1 MKNDF
6 AYDEELMPNVFTIAF
21 EHCWMP
27 FKWAFE
33 ISPWRNDSRE
43 IIAFVRWIASNGGR
57 LVGYNNLGFDY
68 PILHTLMKMGQAD
81 AATLYAKAMAIIGSR
96 DDDDEG
102 NKFMHMVY
110 RDDRIVE
117 QIDLFKIH
125 HFDNRARSTSLKAL
139 EFAMKSDHVEDM
151 PIPVGTIITLDQLP
165 ILKSYNAHDVSETK
179 KFYHHSID
187 AIKFREELMAEQ
199 PGKDWLN
206 FSDVKI
212 GVEFFL
218 GRLEAAGVQCYTY
231 GPEGRKPRQTRRAS
245 IALREA
251 ILPWIRFENPE
262 FHRVH
267 QWLLAQTIT
276 ETKGVFEG
284 VQAAVGGIDFVFGL
298 GGIHASVENEIVRS
312 DAENDIVDIDVEGYY
327 PSTAIAQG
335 FKPAHYPEVF
345 STIYAGLKDER
356 SKHAKG
362 TARNKALKLAG
373 NGAYGN
379 SNNQFSPLL
388 DPMMTMQTTLN
399 GQLLLC
405 LLVEQLIKITGLRV
419 IQANTDGI
427 TVVCPKV
434 HRPHLAAVITWWEGI
449 TKLKMEFAEYD
460 VMCIRDVNN
469 YLARYTNGKV
479 KRIGA
484 YEWKHEKDGGRLRW
498 DQNHSCLVVPKVAEK
513 VLLEGAPIRETVE
526 QWPDLYDFLSR
537 VKVPRT
543 SRLVGADL
551 ATDDGIAVAKPLPNT
566 TRYHIAKQGVR
577 LFKIMPPLKGK
588 TEYRRIGVESGWN
601 VRVCNDIR
609 DADRSQVDHEYFI
622 NEIEKLVNRLS

>member
-1 MKNDF
+1 MNNDF
-6 AYDEELMPNVFTIAF
+6 AYDEETMPNVFTIAF

-27 FKWAFE
+27 FRWAFE

-43 IIAFVRWIASNGGR
+43 IIEFVRWIAANKGR
-57 LVGYNNLGFDY
+57 LVGFNNLGFDY
-68 PILHTLMKMGQAD
+68 PILHTLIQMGQAD
-81 AATLYAKAMAIIGSR
+81 APTLYAKAMAILKS
-96 DDDDEG
+96 DDDEDSG
-102 NKFMHMVY
+102 RFFHMVKPT
-110 RDDRIVE
+110 DRHVP
-117 QIDLFKIH
+117 QIDLFKVH
-125 HFDNRARSTSLKAL
+125 HFDNRTRRTSLKAL

-151 PIPVGTIITLDQLP
+151 PIPVGTVLTLDQLP

-179 KFYHHSID
+179 KFYHYSLE
-187 AIKFREELMAEQ
+187 AIKFREELMTKQ

-212 GVEFFL
+212 GVEFFMD
-218 GRLEAAGVQCYTY
+218 RLEGAGVQCYTF

-251 ILPWIRFENPE
+251 ILPWIKFEHPE

-284 VQAAVGGIDFVFGL
+284 VQASVSGIDFVFGL
-298 GGIHASVENEIVRS
+298 GGIHASVENEIIRA

-335 FKPAHYPEVF
+335 FKPAHFPAVF
-345 STIYAGLKDER
+345 SEIYAGLKEER
-356 SKHAKG
+356 GKHAKG
-362 TARNKALKLAG
+362 TSTNKALKLAG

-405 LLVEQLIKITGLRV
+405 LLVEQLIKIEGLRV
-419 IQANTDGI
+419 VQANTDGI
-427 TVVCPKV
+427 TVKCPKL
-434 HRPHLAAVITWWEGI
+434 HRAHMAAVITWWEGI

-469 YLARYTNGKV
+469 YIARYTNGKV

-543 SRLVGADL
+543 SRLVGVHQFPEH
-551 ATDDGIAVAKPLPNT
+551 GEVGESPLPNT
-566 TRYHIAKQGVR
+566 TRYHIAKDGVR
-577 LFKIMPPLKGK
+577 LIKIMPPLKGK

-601 VRVCNDIR
+601 VRVCNDIK
-609 DADRSQVDHEYFI
+609 DADRSLVDHEYFI
-622 NEIEKLVNRLS
+622 REIEKLVNRLS

>member
-1 MKNDF
+1 MNNDI
-6 AYDEELMPNVFTIAF
+6 AWDIETYPNVFTMAV

-43 IIAFVRWIASNGGR
+43 IVAFFRWVAASKGR
-57 LVGYNNLGFDY
+57 MVGFNSLNFDY
-68 PILHTLMKMGQAD
+68 PTTHYLLNAGELSAGQ
-81 AATLYAKAMAIIGSR
+81 LYSKAMAIIQSN
-96 DDDDEG
+96 DDEEAG
-102 NKFMHMVY
+102 RFYHMVKPS
-110 RDDRIVE
+110 DRHVQ
-117 QIDLFKIH
+117 QIDLFKVH

-139 EFAMKSDHVEDM
+139 EFAMRSDHVEDM
-151 PIPVGTIITLDQLP
+151 PIPVGTVITQDQLP
-165 ILKSYNAHDVSETK
+165 VLKSYNAHDVSETK
-179 KFYHHSID
+179 KFYHYSLE
-187 AIKFREELMAEQ
+187 AIKFREELLAKH

-212 GVEFFL
+212 GVEFFME
-218 GRLEAAGVQCYTY
+218 RLEAAGVQCYTF

-267 QWLLAQTIT
+267 QWLLQQVIT

-284 VQAAVGGIDFVFGL
+284 VTASVGGIEFVFGL
-298 GGIHASVENEIVRS
+298 GGIHASVENEVIRC
-312 DAENDIVDIDVEGYY
+312 DPDTDIVDIDVEGYY

-335 FKPAHYPEVF
+335 FKPAHFPAVF
-345 STIYAGLKDER
+345 SEIYAGLKEER
-356 SKHAKG
+356 AKYPKG
-362 TARNKALKLAG
+362 TSINKALKLAG

-419 IQANTDGI
+419 VQANTDGI
-427 TVVCPKV
+427 TVKCPKA
-434 HRPHLAAVITWWEGI
+434 HRAHMAAVITWWEGI

-469 YLARYTNGKV
+469 YIARYTNGKV

-498 DQNHSCLVVPKVAEK
+498 DQNHSALVVPKVAEK

-526 QWPDLYDFLSR
+526 QWPDLYDFLLR

-543 SRLVGADL
+543 SRLVCVGGNGA
-551 ATDDGIAVAKPLPNT
+551 AGVQEPLPNT

-577 LFKIMPPLKGK
+577 LFKIMPPLAKNPGV
-588 TEYRRIGVESGWN
+588 YRTIGVESGWN
-601 VRVCNDIR
+601 VRVCNDIK
-609 DADRSQVDHEYFI
+609 DADRALIDSDYYVREV
-622 NEIEKLVNRLS
+622 EKLCNILR

>member
-1 MKNDF
+1 MNNDIAWDIETF
-6 AYDEELMPNVFTIAF
+6 PNVFTVAF

-27 FKWAFE
+27 IRWAFE
-33 ISPWRNDSRE
+33 ISPWKNESRE
-43 IIAFVRWIASNGGR
+43 IVAFFHWLASINAR
-57 LVGYNNLGFDY
+57 LVGFNSLGFDY
-68 PILHTLMKMGQAD
+68 PTTHLLLRAGMLDAD
-81 AATLYAKAMAIIGSR
+81 TLYAKAQAVIEAR
-96 DDDDEG
+96 DDEEA
-102 NKFMHMVY
+102 NRFTHYVKPT
-110 RDDRIVE
+110 DRRVP

-151 PIPVGTIITLDQLP
+151 PIAIGTTVTLDQLP
-165 ILKSYNAHDVSETK
+165 VLKSYNAHDVSETK
-179 KFYHHSID
+179 RFYHYSQE
-187 AIKFREELMAEQ
+187 AIKFREELAAKD

-218 GRLEAAGVQCYTY
+218 DKLEAAGVQCYTY
-231 GPEGRKPRQTRRAS
+231 GPEGRRPRQTRRSS

-251 ILPWIRFENPE
+251 ILPWIRFDNPE
-262 FHRVH
+262 FNRVH
-267 QWLLAQTIT
+267 QWLLQQTIT
-276 ETKGVFEG
+276 ETKGVFEN
-284 VQAAVGGIDFVFGL
+284 VTASVGGVEFVFGL
-298 GGIHASVENEIVRS
+298 GGIHASVENEVVRA

-335 FKPAHYPEVF
+335 FKPAHFPAIF
-345 STIYAGLKDER
+345 SEIYAGLKAER
-356 SKHAKG
+356 AKHPKG
-362 TARNKALKLAG
+362 TSINKALKLAG

-405 LLVEQLIKITGLRV
+405 LLVEQLIKIPNLRM

-427 TVVCPKV
+427 TVKCPKV
-434 HRPHLAAVITWWEGI
+434 ARAHLSAVVQWWEGI
-449 TKLKMEFAEYD
+449 TKLKMEFAEYE

-469 YLARYTNGKV
+469 YIARYTNGKV

-498 DQNHSCLVVPKVAEK
+498 DQNHSSLVIPKVAEK

-526 QWPDLYDFLSR
+526 QWSDLYDFLLR

-543 SRLVGADL
+543 SRLVSMTEAWGD
-551 ATDDGIAVAKPLPNT
+551 TEFPLPNT
-566 TRYHIAKQGVR
+566 TRYHIAKEGVR
-577 LFKIMPPLKGK
+577 LFKRMPPLKGK
-588 TEYRRIGVESGWN
+588 NEWRRIGVESGWN
-601 VRVCNDIR
+601 VRVCNNIR
-609 DADRSQVDHEYFI
+609 DADRSAVDHDFYVREV
-622 NEIEKLVNRLS
+622 EKLVNRLS

>member
-1 MKNDF
+1 MNNDIAWDIETF
-6 AYDEELMPNVFTIAF
+6 PNVFTIAF
-21 EHCWMP
+21 EHCWAP
-27 FKWAFE
+27 FRWAFE

-43 IIAFVRWIASNGGR
+43 IIAFLRWVAANNGR
-57 LVGYNNLGFDY
+57 LVGFNSLGFDY
-68 PILHTLMKMGQAD
+68 PTTHTLIQMGEAD
-81 AATLYAKAMAIIGSR
+81 APTLYAKAMAIIQAN
-96 DDDDEG
+96 DDEDSG
-102 NKFMHMVY
+102 RFFHMVKPT
-110 RDDRIVE
+110 DRHLP
-117 QIDLFKIH
+117 QIDLFKVH

-139 EFAMKSDHVEDM
+139 EFAMRSDHVEDM
-151 PIPVGTIITLDQLP
+151 PIAVGTVLTREQLP

-179 KFYHHSID
+179 KFYHYSLE
-187 AIKFREELMAEQ
+187 AIKFREELMAKQ

-212 GVEFFL
+212 GVEFFMD
-218 GRLEAAGVQCYTY
+218 RLESAGVQCYTF
-231 GPEGRKPRQTRRAS
+231 GPDGRKPRQTRRSS

-251 ILPWIRFENPE
+251 ILPWIKFEHPE

-276 ETKGVFEG
+276 ETKGVFED
-284 VQAAVGGIDFVFGL
+284 VQAAVGGVDFVFGL
-298 GGIHASVENEIVRS
+298 GGIHASVENEIIRS
-312 DAENDIVDIDVEGYY
+312 DAEVDIVDIDVEGYY

-335 FKPAHYPEVF
+335 FRPAHFPEVF
-345 STIYAGLKDER
+345 STIYAGLKEER
-356 SKHAKG
+356 GKHAKG
-362 TARNKALKLAG
+362 TSTNKALKLAG

-405 LLVEQLIKITGLRV
+405 LLVEQLIKIDGLRV
-419 IQANTDGI
+419 VQANTDGI
-427 TVVCPKV
+427 TVKCPKV
-434 HRPHLAAVITWWEGI
+434 HRAHMASVITWWEGI

-469 YLARYTNGKV
+469 YIARYTNGKV

-526 QWPDLYDFLSR
+526 QWPDIYDFLSR

-543 SRLVGADL
+543 SRLVATAPAPDGWADVK
-551 ATDDGIAVAKPLPNT
+551 ALPNT
-566 TRYHIAKQGVR
+566 TRYHIAKEGVR
-577 LFKIMPPLKGK
+577 LIKIMPPLKGK
-588 TEYRRIGVESGWN
+588 TEHRRIGVESGWN

-622 NEIEKLVNRLS
+622 REIEKLVNRLS

>member
-1 MKNDF
+1 MNNDIVIDIET
-6 AYDEELMPNVFTIAF
+6 YPRTFTLAA
-21 EHCWMP
+21 EHAWMP
-27 FKWAFE
+27 FRWAYE
-33 ISPWRNDSRE
+33 ISDARDDSRE
-43 IIAFVRWIASNGGR
+43 IIDFIRWIASRGGR
-57 LVGYNNLGFDY
+57 MVSFNGIGFDY
-68 PILHTLMKMGQAD
+68 PVIHTLMQMGRSD
-81 AATLYAKAMAIIGSR
+81 AKTLYDKAMAIIRSS
-96 DDDDEG
+96 DDDDRW
-102 NKFMHMVY
+102 MHMVKPS
-110 RDDRIVE
+110 DRHVQ
-117 QIDLFKIH
+117 QIDLYRVH
-125 HFDNRARSTSLKAL
+125 HMDNKARATSLKAL
-139 EFAMKSDHVEDM
+139 EFAMRMDNVSDL
-151 PIPVGTIITLDQLP
+151 PFPVGTVLTPEQVVV
-165 ILKSYNAHDVSETK
+165 LKEYNAHDVTATK
-179 KFYHHSID
+179 KFYHYSQE
-187 AIKFREELMAEQ
+187 AIKFREELLSKH
-199 PGKDWLN
+199 PGKDWLS

-212 GVEFFL
+212 GVEFFME
-218 GRLEAAGVQCYTY
+218 RLEAAGVQCYTF

-267 QWLLAQTIT
+267 QWLLQQVIT

-284 VQAAVGGIDFVFGL
+284 VTASVGGIEFVFGL
-298 GGIHASVENEIVRS
+298 GGIHASVENEVIRC
-312 DAENDIVDIDVEGYY
+312 DPDTDIVDIDVEGYY

-335 FKPAHYPEVF
+335 FKPAHFPAVF
-345 STIYAGLKDER
+345 SEIYAGLKEER
-356 SKHAKG
+356 GKHAKG
-362 TARNKALKLAG
+362 TSTNKALKLAG

-419 IQANTDGI
+419 VQANTDGI
-427 TVVCPKV
+427 TVKCPKA
-434 HRPHLAAVITWWEGI
+434 HRAHMAAVITWWEGI

-469 YLARYTNGKV
+469 YIARYTNGKV

-498 DQNHSCLVVPKVAEK
+498 DQNHSALVVPKVAEK

-526 QWPDLYDFLSR
+526 QWSDLYDFLLR

-543 SRLVGADL
+543 SRLVGMH
-551 ATDDGIAVAKPLPNT
+551 ATQGQCGLPNT
-566 TRYHIAKQGVR
+566 TRYHIAKDGVR

-588 TEYRRIGVESGWN
+588 VESRRIGVESGWN
-601 VRVCNDIR
+601 VRVCNDIK
-609 DADRSQVDHEYFI
+609 DADRALIDHDYYVREA
-622 NEIEKLVNRLS
+622 EKLCNILR